1 MLRSLFSGVSGLDAN
16 QEYIDTIGNDIAN
29 INTTGYKSNEV
40 QFEDLLGQTVA
51 GATAPTATSG
61 GIDPTQVGLGVK
73 VAGIEANFTQG
84 TSEQT
89 GNPLDLSIQGDGFF
103 IAQGSNQV
111 YYTRSGSL
119 DLDGQGNL
127 VTPDGYLVQG
137 WPATAN
143 GAINTSAPLGALS
156 IPSGQQIA
164 ANATSA
170 ITVGGNLAAQSGWTL
185 PENAASNAAANT
197 TPTGASTSV
206 TVYSASGA
214 TESLDLSFQP
224 VTTSLSIPASL
235 SSATPPAV
243 SAWTVEGVLAGAGA
257 TPDYK
262 NATNATLY
270 FDSSGNLVGYTDQKS
285 QTSLASAG
293 TSFSLSVPDETNGD
307 TGTATQ
313 SFTLN
318 VPTVTANSSD
328 DTVSVL
334 NQNGNAPGTLQSY
347 SIGDTGLIQGVFSNG
362 QTLNLGK
369 IALATFS
376 NPDGLLRSGDTCFT
390 ATANSGL
397 AQVGGAGNGARG
409 TIQAGTLEAS
419 NVDLATEMTEL
430 IEAERGFQANGS
442 VITTSDT
449 LLQDLIQLK
458 QGG

>member
-119 DLDGQGNL
+119 DLDGSGNL

-137 WPATAN
+137 WPATAD

-170 ITVGGNLAAQSGWTL
+170 ITLGGNLAAQSGWTL
-185 PENAASNAAANT
+185 PENATSNARANT
-197 TPTGASTSV
+197 SPTGASTSV

-214 TESLDLSFQP
+214 TESLDLS
-224 VTTSLSIPASL
+224 
-235 SSATPPAV
+235 SS
-243 SAWTVEGVLAGAGA
+243 
-257 TPDYK
+257 
-262 NATNATLY
+262 
-270 FDSSGNLVGYTDQKS
+270 
-285 QTSLASAG
+285 
-293 TSFSLSVPDETNGD
+293 
-307 TGTATQ
+307 
-313 SFTLN
+313 
-318 VPTVTANSSD
+318 
-328 DTVSVL
+328 
-334 NQNGNAPGTLQSY
+334 
-347 SIGDTGLIQGVFSNG
+347 
-362 QTLNLGK
+362 
-369 IALATFS
+369 
-376 NPDGLLRSGDTCFT
+376 R
-390 ATANSGL
+390 
-397 AQVGGAGNGARG
+397 
-409 TIQAGTLEAS
+409 
-419 NVDLATEMTEL
+419 
-430 IEAERGFQANGS
+430 
-442 VITTSDT
+442 
-449 LLQDLIQLK
+449 
-458 QGG
+458 